1 MQQQGS
7 LTSCQKRKTHN
18 ESQVEELR
26 VAQQTL
32 TSRLRA
38 TQQALDEARSIASD
52 AVSQRDTAADELASA
67 KRSLERLQREC
78 DRLSIALASSEQSTK
93 ELEGS
98 GSQLEAS
105 LQRYR
110 DECDALRDEL
120 RKTSKRAHAV
130 DEENGNLRAL
140 VRAGEEAR
148 RVWEDGER
156 PTLIEEVMRK
166 ERARAMFEEQADRA
180 RRAHEQAQADVE
192 RVSASLQ
199 RADEARDECQTSLDT
214 ATERVFALQAEIAQ
228 REEREQDESKLGGSL
243 TSQEGN

>member
-1 MQQQGS
+1 M
-7 LTSCQKRKTHN
+7 LIKCN
-18 ESQVEELR
+18 V
-26 VAQQTL
+26 
-32 TSRLRA
+32 
-38 TQQALDEARSIASD
+38 DAREIADKLSD

-140 VRAGEEAR
+140 VRAGEEGAVVRQVIVVER
-148 RVWEDGER
+148 R
-156 PTLIEEVMRK
+156 
-166 ERARAMFEEQADRA
+166 ERAA
-180 RRAHEQAQADVE
+180 
-192 RVSASLQ
+192 
-199 RADEARDECQTSLDT
+199 
-214 ATERVFALQAEIAQ
+214 
-228 REEREQDESKLGGSL
+228 
-243 TSQEGN
+243 